1 MSQSHVMVARV
12 LLVVVLFVCKAAA
25 VQFANRADFKTAVD
39 NCLAYDDTGVAC
51 CGINYDPNCG
61 DPSTARCGPAGCDE
75 MPLWDTS
82 SVTDMSSM
90 FDGAISFNAD
100 ISEWDTSSVT
110 SMSGMFIYATAF
122 NADISAWDTSSVTD
136 MGSMFSYASAFNA
149 DISAW
154 DTTSLTD
161 MSYMFYGAEAWLD
174 SCTRSDGSSWTAGP
188 PSAWDCM
195 NSALTP
201 ASSTPTPGQSC
212 SDVCPVGS
220 NIYEAKCGWFTRK
233 NDKKWCTHPFFE
245 VDICCASSSSNDCCV
260 LDEGRVA
267 GVAVGIFVAITL
279 SIIACCYCCKCCCFN
294 YRRMLTPPAVTH
306 VTQPGVQMQQ
316 VGFPQGTYPQQGG
329 L

>member
-12 LLVVVLFVCKAAA
+12 LVVVVLFVCGAEAYEY
-25 VQFANRADFKTAVD
+25 D
-39 NCLAYDDTGVAC
+39 NCEDFCESGSLTQAAC
-51 CGINYDPNCG
+51 TAESNC
-61 DPSTARCGPAGCDE
+61 
-75 MPLWDTS
+75 
-82 SVTDMSSM
+82 
-90 FDGAISFNAD
+90 
-100 ISEWDTSSVT
+100 EWDGGEGETVYYCSNDSE
-110 SMSGMFIYATAF
+110 
-122 NADISAWDTSSVTD
+122 
-136 MGSMFSYASAFNA
+136 SYASSMGGILCPEGPGTTPMCPNGLACECT
-149 DISAW
+149 DI
-154 DTTSLTD
+154 DN
-161 MSYMFYGAEAWLD
+161 
-174 SCTRSDGSSWTAGP
+174 SCTDGDDDWSYRTGSCFSSVGQDPCTPDPENGSTRS
-188 PSAWDCM
+188 CF
-195 NSALTP
+195 
-201 ASSTPTPGQSC
+201 
-212 SDVCPVGS
+212 DVCPVGS
-220 NIYEAKCGWFTRK
+220 NFYEGKCGWFTQK